1 VSLEPKFQFASA
13 LGASGV
19 INQRLHG

>member
-19 INQRLHG
+19 INQRQHG